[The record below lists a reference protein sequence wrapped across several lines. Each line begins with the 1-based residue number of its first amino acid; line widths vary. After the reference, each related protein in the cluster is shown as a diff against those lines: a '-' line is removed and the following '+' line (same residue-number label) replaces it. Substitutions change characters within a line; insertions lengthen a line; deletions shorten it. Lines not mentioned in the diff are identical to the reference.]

1 LKTLPYSEIGE
12 WVIENALDEV
22 RAIHDGWGSTEHL
35 LLGVLAEQNGNGCC
49 LLRHFDLEPETIRAA
64 VERNF
69 PRCRHYAE
77 FPQFTPRAQR
87 VLALAR
93 DESEHLESPVVGS
106 EHILIALLV
115 EGEGLAAMIL
125 GRRFG
130 LTPEQLRA
138 VALSLSPERLPIAGP
153 LAKFHLPSANRGD

>member
-1 LKTLPYSEIGE
+1 MKTPPCSEIGE

-22 RAIHDGWGSTEHL
+22 RAIHDGWASTEHL
-35 LLGVLAEQNGNGCC
+35 LLGVISERAGNGYR
-49 LLRHFDLEPETIRAA
+49 LLCHFDLEPETIRAA
-64 VERNF
+64 VERQF

-77 FPQFTPRAQR
+77 FPRFTPRAER
-87 VLALAR
+87 VLALAQ
-93 DESEHLESPVVGS
+93 EEAKHLESPLVGS

-130 LTPEQLRA
+130 LTPGQLRA
-138 VALSLSPERLPIAGP
+138 VACTLSPERLPVAGP
-153 LAKFHLPSANRGD
+153 LAKFHLPSVNRGE